1 MSRAFP
7 LAGLLRLRH
16 AQQDEAGSMLAS
28 ANARLADA
36 TARRARTAAM
46 LAGEPVQVTDTATLL
61 ALSAARA
68 STRGMLAE
76 LDAMA
81 ASRRADV
88 DTAQAAYNAA
98 RTRSVGLEKLEAKH
112 TERVQAEDARVE
124 QLVLDEVAST
134 SWHRSA
140 PEATR

>member
-16 AQQDEAGSMLAS
+16 AQQDEAGSTLAS

-36 TARRARTAAM
+36 TARRARTAAV
-46 LAGEPVQVTDTATLL
+46 LAGEPVQVTDAATLF
-61 ALSAARA
+61 AVSAARA

-81 ASRRADV
+81 ASRRDEV
-88 DTAQAAYNAA
+88 ERAQAAYNAA
-98 RTRSVGLEKLEAKH
+98 RTRSIGLEKLEVKH
-112 TERVQAEDARVE
+112 TESVLAEDARAE

-134 SWHRSA
+134 SWHRGA
-140 PEATR
+140 QGVTR

>member
-16 AQQDEAGSMLAS
+16 AQQDEAGSVLAT
-28 ANARLADA
+28 ANARLTDA
-36 TARRARTAAM
+36 NARRARMAAV
-46 LAGEPVQVTDTATLL
+46 LAGESVEITDSATLF
-61 ALSAARA
+61 AVSAARA

-81 ASRRADV
+81 ASRRAEAES
-88 DTAQAAYNAA
+88 AQIAFSAA
-98 RTRSVGLEKLEAKH
+98 RTQSIGLEKLEAKH
-112 TERVQAEDARVE
+112 TQRVLAEDAHGE

-134 SWHRSA
+134 SWHRDA
-140 PEATR
+140 AGVTR

>member
-1 MSRAFP
+1 MSRAFS

-16 AQQDEAGSMLAS
+16 AQQDEAGSALAS
-28 ANARLADA
+28 ANARLAEA
-36 TARRARTAAM
+36 TARRARTAAV
-46 LAGEPVQVTDTATLL
+46 LAGEPVAVTDSATLF
-61 ALSAARA
+61 AVSAARA

-88 DTAQAAYNAA
+88 DSAQAAFNAA
-98 RTRSVGLEKLEAKH
+98 RTRSIGLEKLEVKH
-112 TERVQAEDARVE
+112 TERVLTEDARAE

-134 SWHRSA
+134 AWHRSS
-140 PEATR
+140 PEGAR